1 MPQIPFQIKMKKIA
15 WMALDTFGR
24 DKGIW
29 CLVAPQTT
37 RRQRNRTNLG
47 SIYAEIKGQHKT
59 R

>member
-1 MPQIPFQIKMKKIA
+1 
-15 WMALDTFGR
+15 MALDTFGR

-29 CLVAPQTT
+29 CLVAPRTT